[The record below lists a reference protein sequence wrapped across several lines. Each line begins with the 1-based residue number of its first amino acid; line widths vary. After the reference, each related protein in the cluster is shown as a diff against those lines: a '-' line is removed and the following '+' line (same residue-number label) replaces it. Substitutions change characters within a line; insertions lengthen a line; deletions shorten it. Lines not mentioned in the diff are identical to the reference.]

1 MTGSLY
7 KRLGGYDAIAAV
19 ADDLL
24 ARLMAD
30 DQLGRFWKNRGLD
43 GVRREKQLL
52 VNFLCA
58 SAGGPLHYVGRDM
71 KTSHTG
77 MGINE
82 SDWQVF
88 LGHVEATLATFEVPA
103 AERAEVL
110 AFIGGNKS
118 DIVE

>member
-1 MTGSLY
+1 MTDSLY
-7 KRLGGYDAIAAV
+7 KRLGGYDAIGAV

-24 ARLMAD
+24 ARLTAD
-30 DQLGRFWKNRGLD
+30 EQLGRFWKHRGAD

-52 VNFLCA
+52 IDYLCA
-58 SAGGPLHYVGRDM
+58 CAGGPLYYTGRDM
-71 KTSHTG
+71 KTSHRG
-77 MGINE
+77 MGISE

-110 AFIGGNKS
+110 GFVGGLKA